1 MTAIKLKTD
10 KYQLLQHL
18 IDDFKDEGL
27 IDKRNTITILDL
39 TRLSKM

>member
-18 IDDFKDEGL
+18 IDDLKDEGL
-27 IDKRNTITILDL
+27 IDKRKYYYHIRFNTPV
-39 TRLSKM
+39 